1 MFNKILIANRGE
13 IAVRIL
19 RACRE
24 LGIKTIAVYSEADR
38 QALHVRFADEAYLL
52 GSSPAR
58 ESYLR
63 GDRIID
69 IARKAG
75 ADAIH
80 PGYGFLAERADFA
93 ADCADAGLIFIGP
106 KASSIAAMGDK
117 AVARSTVAKAGVTI
131 VPGTEGEGP
140 LRDEELLALA
150 PKIGFPLLIK
160 ATSGG
165 GGKGMRDVFSIEE
178 MPELLQ
184 SARREAKSSFGD
196 ENVYLE
202 KLVEG
207 AHHIE
212 FQIMADQFGNVIHL
226 GERECSIQRRHQ
238 KLIEESPSPYL
249 SDDETL
255 RQRMG
260 AVAIQAARSVD
271 YANAGTI
278 EFLVDKDRNFF
289 FLEMNTRLQVEHP
302 VTESVTGMDIVAEQI
317 RVAFGLPLSRVQEN
331 IRCRGAA
338 IECRINAEDPYNSFM
353 PSTGRITLIQ
363 PPTGPGVRIDTGIYA
378 GFEISPYYDPLITKM
393 IVWGETRPQ
402 AIVRMRRALEE
413 YKIVGIRTNIPFHQT
428 MMDTYPF
435 ISGKYNTRFVEE
447 QFSMIDAAENRELY
461 LDIAALMAVLVA
473 HGQMEHRSQIYKRND
488 NGSNWKWINR
498 LGKQK
503 R

>member
-93 ADCADAGLIFIGP
+93 ADCADAGLVFIGP

-317 RVAFGLPLSRVQEN
+317 RVAFGLPLSRDQEN

-461 LDIAALMAVLVA
+461 LDIAALMATLVA